1 MAHKKGQGSTTNGRD
16 SIGKRLGVKRFAG
29 QTVRAGS
36 ILVRQRGTTF
46 KPGLNVGLGRDYTL
60 FALIDGVVQFEN
72 RGKKKIGVSVCM
84 PRRKY
89 CLRRYSPL
97 PCPRLR
103 MLRCT
108 TRSRWQRR
116 EVSERSQYH

>member
-46 KPGLNVGLGRDYTL
+46 KPGLNVGVGRDYTL

-72 RGKKKIGVSVCM
+72 RGKKKIDASAYM
-84 PRRKY
+84 P
-89 CLRRYSPL
+89 P
-97 PCPRLR
+97 
-103 MLRCT
+103 
-108 TRSRWQRR
+108 R
-116 EVSERSQYH
+116 EVLLEAVPSSVPVPACTCFPIYRSFAVSKERGF